1 MTLKEILEKKAKGEE
16 LTPEEQALLDEFN
29 KIQEQNTLRLEKLE
43 NEKKAL
49 ELQKSNSEET
59 LQETLKKAEE
69 KEKALEDLK
78 KERTN
83 LEDMIKNSKDNETAK
98 IALAK
103 AQMEK
108 DKQEEIKR
116 IQAEKDKEK
125 EVLRQAEE
133 VRQAEKAEIERKT
146 KELEEKIAK
155 LEFEQVIK
163 SEMNKRPY
171 FKNQLEN
178 ISKNLD
184 TKGIEKSKDILDFLI
199 ESVNHEEEIKKFNAS
214 LVKGKNVFVEDGLD
228 KKIVEK
234 TPDDSES
241 KELEF
246 ARKMGYNIRKK

>member
-1 MTLKEILEKKAKGEE
+1 MTLKEILEKQKKGEE
-16 LTPEEQALLDEFN
+16 LTPEEQILLDDFN
-29 KIQEQNTLRLEKLE
+29 KIQEQSALELEKLQ

-49 ELQKSNSEET
+49 ELEKSNSEET
-59 LQETLKKAEE
+59 LQETLRKAEE
-69 KEKALEDLK
+69 KEKALEELR
-78 KERTN
+78 KERAN

-103 AQMEK
+103 AQM
-108 DKQEEIKR
+108 DKSKAEEIRR
-116 IQAEKDKEK
+116 IQAEKEK
-125 EVLRQAEE
+125 EQKILKQKEEAREAE
-133 VRQAEKAEIERKT
+133 RKAIEQKT
-146 KELEEKIAK
+146 KELEEMVAK
-155 LEFEQVIK
+155 LQFEQVIK
-163 SEMNKRPY
+163 NEMNKRPY

-228 KKIVEK
+228 KKIVDKKPEEM
-234 TPDDSES
+234 ES

-246 ARKMGYNIRKK
+246 AKSMGYNIRK